1 MVACH
6 RMRAMPGARVAFAR
20 MRAAWWRDAGA
31 ASSIL
36 DRRLPPISPAIRAAW
51 LSVFAYVLFGTY
63 IGIGA
68 LAYDFGFSLL
78 WVCLST
84 VLVWAGPAQV
94 ILISALGGGAALI
107 EVAIA
112 VGLSGVRLL
121 PMVVSLLPILRTPQT
136 RQRDLILPAHFTAV
150 SMWVESMRI
159 APQIE
164 PKHRIAFCNGIGTG
178 YGSSALIATVIGYY
192 LAARL
197 PLLMTAGLLFLTPLS
212 FLISVVR
219 NSRDAGRPARAC
231 ARPRDRPAARLSQ
244 CRSRHSVGRHRRR
257 NARLCRASRAGEP
270 AMNAL
275 TADLW
280 PYLLLVLVGFL
291 PNEIW
296 RVLGLVA
303 ARGLDED
310 SEIVVWVRAVAT
322 AVLAAVI
329 AKLTIFSPGV
339 LASVPLAIR
348 LAAVASGLA
357 GYFLIRRSVF
367 AGVIVGEIVLIV
379 GALLSGR

>member
-1 MVACH
+1 
-6 RMRAMPGARVAFAR
+6 MPEPLRQFATPL
-20 MRAAWWRDAGA
+20 AAYLAGYR
-31 ASSIL
+31 S
-36 DRRLPPISPAIRAAW
+36 AW

-84 VLVWAGPAQV
+84 VLIWAGPAQV

-164 PKHRIAFCNGIGTG
+164 PKHRVAFCNGLGTG
-178 YGSSALIATVIGYY
+178 YGSSALMATVIGYY

-219 NSRDAGRPARAC
+219 NSRVLI
-231 ARPRDRPAARLSQ
+231 DRL
-244 CRSRHSVGRHRRR
+244 
-257 NARLCRASRAGEP
+257 
-270 AMNAL
+270 AL
-275 TADLW
+275 
-280 PYLLLVLVGFL
+280 
-291 PNEIW
+291 
-296 RVLGLVA
+296 VLGLVIGPA
-303 ARGLDED
+303 LAYRNVDLD
-310 SEIVVWVRAVAT
+310 ILW
-322 AVLAAVI
+322 
-329 AKLTIFSPGV
+329 
-339 LASVPLAIR
+339 
-348 LAAVASGLA
+348 
-357 GYFLIRRSVF
+357 
-367 AGVIVGEIVLIV
+367 AGVGGGTLAYAAHRVRESL
-379 GALLSGR
+379 R

>member
-1 MVACH
+1 
-6 RMRAMPGARVAFAR
+6 MPEPLRQFATPF
-20 MRAAWWRDAGA
+20 AAYLAGYR
-31 ASSIL
+31 S
-36 DRRLPPISPAIRAAW
+36 AW

-84 VLVWAGPAQV
+84 VLIWAGPAQV

-164 PKHRIAFCNGIGTG
+164 PKDRVAFCNGLGTG
-178 YGSSALIATVIGYY
+178 YGSSALIATIIGYY

-219 NSRDAGRPARAC
+219 NSRDLI
-231 ARPRDRPAARLSQ
+231 DRL
-244 CRSRHSVGRHRRR
+244 
-257 NARLCRASRAGEP
+257 
-270 AMNAL
+270 AL
-275 TADLW
+275 
-280 PYLLLVLVGFL
+280 
-291 PNEIW
+291 
-296 RVLGLVA
+296 VLGLTIGPLLAYRNVD
-303 ARGLDED
+303 LD
-310 SEIVVWVRAVAT
+310 ILW
-322 AVLAAVI
+322 
-329 AKLTIFSPGV
+329 
-339 LASVPLAIR
+339 
-348 LAAVASGLA
+348 
-357 GYFLIRRSVF
+357 
-367 AGVIVGEIVLIV
+367 AGVGGGTLAYAAHRVRESL
-379 GALLSGR
+379 R

>member
-1 MVACH
+1 
-6 RMRAMPGARVAFAR
+6 MPEPLRQFPTPFA
-20 MRAAWWRDAGA
+20 AYLAGYR
-31 ASSIL
+31 S
-36 DRRLPPISPAIRAAW
+36 AW

-84 VLVWAGPAQV
+84 VLIWAGPAQV

-159 APQIE
+159 APQVE
-164 PKHRIAFCNGIGTG
+164 PKYRIPFCNGLGTG

-197 PLLMTAGLLFLTPLS
+197 PFLMTAGLLFLTPLS

-219 NSRDAGRPARAC
+219 NSRMLI
-231 ARPRDRPAARLSQ
+231 DRL
-244 CRSRHSVGRHRRR
+244 
-257 NARLCRASRAGEP
+257 
-270 AMNAL
+270 AL
-275 TADLW
+275 
-280 PYLLLVLVGFL
+280 
-291 PNEIW
+291 
-296 RVLGLVA
+296 VLGLVIGPALAYRNVDLDILWAGIGGGTLAYA
-303 ARGLDED
+303 AHR
-310 SEIVVWVRAVAT
+310 VRES
-322 AVLAAVI
+322 L
-329 AKLTIFSPGV
+329 
-339 LASVPLAIR
+339 R
-348 LAAVASGLA
+348 
-357 GYFLIRRSVF
+357 
-367 AGVIVGEIVLIV
+367 
-379 GALLSGR
+379 